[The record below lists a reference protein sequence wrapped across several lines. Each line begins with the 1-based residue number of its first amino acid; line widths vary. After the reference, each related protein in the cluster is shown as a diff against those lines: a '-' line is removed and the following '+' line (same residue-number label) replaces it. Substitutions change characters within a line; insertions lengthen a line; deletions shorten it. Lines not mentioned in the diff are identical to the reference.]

1 MVIGPEVGPTQVP
14 TNDAEVSPAEGAR
27 DRNKIREGI
36 GDQILMQELSRL
48 MGRVREGDL
57 EARVDVMKFDGQAVE
72 VAGIVNEVLE
82 TVTIQIRHI
91 LKCVLLMSDFDFT
104 YKAGFSFKG
113 LGGEIQS
120 GLNALRG
127 RLERVQ
133 DIANNIAS
141 GDLSDAEAIQQFGGG
156 TGKLCENDQFSPTFL
171 RMIQSLNAVLED
183 LLKLEQ
189 AIVMGQFDYK
199 MDVSR
204 HQGEYR
210 NILESIDGSLE
221 HMIRPINEALSVLE
235 RMAEKDLTAQML
247 GDYKGDHA
255 RLKDS
260 LNAALIS
267 LNDVLSQVVDG
278 ADQVGTASN
287 QVAASAA
294 AVSENTVEEASALE
308 EISASLEEISGMTR
322 NNADNANE
330 AQLLAKVQEDSIGK
344 GQEAMR
350 RMNKAIGDIKSSS
363 DETAKIVQTIDEIA
377 FQTNLLALNAAVE
390 AARAGDAGR
399 GFAVVAEEV
408 RNLALRSA
416 EAAKNTAEMIE
427 ESIHNSEQGVVIADE
442 VTNSLRETIE
452 NMAKVSNLIS
462 EIAAASQEQAKGIE
476 QVAAATAQMDK
487 SVQQNAANAEES
499 ASAAEELSAQARY
512 LTEMIEEFEVTR
524 ERSSANSEEL
534 AHLLS
539 GLDIDALR
547 QFIDLQ
553 NRNAFRSVP
562 GEAAHA
568 GNWSK
573 RVPKPV
579 ETSTKRS
586 RLIPLDDDED
596 FEGF

>member
-1 MVIGPEVGPTQVP
+1 MKMIESLNNVVKDFE
-14 TNDAEVSPAEGAR
+14 
-27 DRNKIREGI
+27 K
-36 GDQILMQELSRL
+36 
-48 MGRVREGDL
+48 L
-57 EARVDVMKFDGQAVE
+57 EEAI
-72 VAGIVNEVLE
+72 VAG
-82 TVTIQIRHI
+82 R
-91 LKCVLLMSDFDFT
+91 
-104 YKAGFSFKG
+104 
-113 LGGEIQS
+113 
-120 GLNALRG
+120 
-127 RLERVQ
+127 
-133 DIANNIAS
+133 
-141 GDLSDAEAIQQFGGG
+141 
-156 TGKLCENDQFSPTFL
+156 
-171 RMIQSLNAVLED
+171 
-183 LLKLEQ
+183 
-189 AIVMGQFDYK
+189 FDYVV
-199 MDVSR
+199 DSSR

-210 NILESIDGSLE
+210 NILESIDDALDYLL
-221 HMIRPINEALSVLE
+221 RPLNEALGVLE
-235 RMAEKDLTAQML
+235 RMAEKDLTARMV
-247 GDYKGDHA
+247 GDYQGDHA
-255 RLKDS
+255 KLKDS
-260 LNAALIS
+260 LNSALVS
-267 LNDVLSQVVDG
+267 LNDVLSQVIDG

-330 AQLLAKVQEDSIGK
+330 AQLLAKVQEDSIKK

-442 VTNSLRETIE
+442 VTGALKETVE
-452 NMAKVSNLIS
+452 NMAKVNNLVR

-499 ASAAEELSAQARY
+499 ASASEELSAQARY
-512 LTEMIEEFEVTR
+512 LTEMIEEFEVSRDRRT
-524 ERSSANSEEL
+524 ANTEEI
-534 AHLLS
+534 ANILS
-539 GLDIDALR
+539 GLDINMLR
-547 QFIDLQ
+547 QFVEQQ
-553 NRNAFRSVP
+553 NLNPFAPKQAQGSQTGKWHKPAGVP
-562 GEAAHA
+562 GK
-568 GNWSK
+568 S
-573 RVPKPV
+573 
-579 ETSTKRS
+579 S